1 MFLDIYTLSCSVYLK
16 QKNPRFLS
24 NDEVESITTEGRKKK
39 KKSWECRL
47 GPKIP
52 CYMAYV
58 ASKYLN
64 RLDIISSKE
73 LWNLFKSIESG

>member
-39 KKSWECRL
+39 KAGNVGWDLKFHAIL
-47 GPKIP
+47 L
-52 CYMAYV
+52 M
-58 ASKYLN
+58 
-64 RLDIISSKE
+64 
-73 LWNLFKSIESG
+73 